1 MKRYLYTII
10 LFTSFNLFSQN
21 WINDSNCDSQS
32 YEILNDAI
40 THLSNL
46 EQLIAVGMAKAA
58 YLFDNGCECAK
69 LVLAAT
75 ATK

>member
-1 MKRYLYTII
+1 MKQFFFSITL
-10 LFTSFNLFSQN
+10 LMSFNLFSQN

-58 YLFDNGCECAK
+58 YLIDSGCECA
-69 LVLAAT
+69 
-75 ATK
+75 